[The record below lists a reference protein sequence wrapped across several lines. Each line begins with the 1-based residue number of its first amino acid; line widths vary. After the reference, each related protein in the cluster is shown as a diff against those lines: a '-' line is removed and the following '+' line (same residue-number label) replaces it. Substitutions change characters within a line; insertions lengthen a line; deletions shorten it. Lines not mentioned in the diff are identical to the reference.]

1 MKRILVLMMVIGL
14 VFGSLATAEAKKKKV
29 KKITRVAE
37 GTYDAPSL
45 LLVGTC
51 SSSGAVGCVSL
62 ISGIGETYVSA
73 EVTDQTGQPVYVSVQ
88 ADTDG
93 DNTDDTIFGSFCGK
107 TDAPLSIPEGTDLH
121 FWVGVTPDP
130 GIAGCVP
137 AAGTTGKVTATF
149 SNLP

>member
-1 MKRILVLMMVIGL
+1 MKRFLVLFLVLGL
-14 VFGSLATAEAKKKKV
+14 LMGSIATAEAKKKKP
-29 KKITRVAE
+29 KKVSRVAE

-45 LLVGTC
+45 ILVGTC

-62 ISGIGETYVSA
+62 ITGANEYFVSA
-73 EVTDQTGQPVYVSVQ
+73 EITDQSGQPVYVSIQ
-88 ADTDG
+88 SDANG
-93 DNTDDTIFGSFCGK
+93 DAQDDTSHGSFCGK
-107 TDAPLSIPEGTDLH
+107 TDAPISVPPGTDLH

-137 AAGTTGKVTATF
+137 GAGTSGKVTATF

>member
-1 MKRILVLMMVIGL
+1 MKKILVLMMVMGL
-14 VFGSLATAEAKKKKV
+14 VFGSIAGAEAKKKKP
-29 KKITRVAE
+29 KKISRVAE

-51 SSSGAVGCVSL
+51 TSSGAVGCVAL
-62 ISGIGETYVSA
+62 ISGPGETYVTA

-93 DNTDDTIFGSFCGK
+93 DNQDDTVFGSFCGT
-107 TDAPLSIPEGTDLH
+107 TDAPLSIAEGTELH

-149 SNLP
+149 SNMP